1 MIMNKIKLFIV
12 SLTLALLATKAHAGI
27 PFYLESKNN
36 TSATNWNTQTYS
48 HEARVGVAYP
58 WVYAEVGKGRQYV
71 NSFNKGQ
78 NMDTFEVGSKI
89 TIKKVDVK
97 LKFEGSNG
105 KRLNSKLPQKFLDT
119 GGEVRIRYNF

>member
-12 SLTLALLATKAHAGI
+12 SLILAVLATKAHAGI

-36 TSATNWNTQTYS
+36 TAAIDWNTQTYS

-71 NSFNKGQ
+71 NSFNKGE
-78 NMDTFEVGSKI
+78 NMETFELGSKI
-89 TIKKVDVK
+89 SIKKVDVK
-97 LKFEGSNG
+97 LKFEGSHG

>member
-1 MIMNKIKLFIV
+1 MNKIKLFIV
-12 SLTLALLATKAHAGI
+12 SLILAVLATKAHAGV

-36 TSATNWNTQTYS
+36 TAAIDWNTQTYS

-71 NSFNKGQ
+71 NSFNKGE
-78 NMDTFEVGSKI
+78 NMETFELGSKI
-89 TIKKVDVK
+89 SIKKVDVR
-97 LKFEGSNG
+97 LKFEGSHG
-105 KRLNSKLPQKFLDT
+105 KRLNSKFPQKFLDT

>member
-1 MIMNKIKLFIV
+1 MNKIKLFIV
-12 SLTLALLATKAHAGI
+12 SLTLALLATNAHAGI

-36 TSATNWNTQTYS
+36 TAATNWNTQKYS

-58 WVYAEVGKGRQYV
+58 WV
-71 NSFNKGQ
+71 NSFNKGE
-78 NMDTFEVGSKI
+78 NFDAFEVGTKI

-97 LKFEGSNG
+97 LKFEGDNG
-105 KRLNSKLPQKFLDT
+105 KRLNSKLPSKFLDT

>member
-12 SLTLALLATKAHAGI
+12 SLILAVLATKAHAGV

-36 TSATNWNTQTYS
+36 TAAIDWNTQTYS

-58 WVYAEVGKGRQYV
+58 WVYAEVGKGRRYV
-71 NSFNKGQ
+71 NSFNKGE
-78 NMDTFEVGSKI
+78 NMETFELGSKI
-89 TIKKVDVK
+89 SIKKVDVR
-97 LKFEGSNG
+97 LKFEGSHG
-105 KRLNSKLPQKFLDT
+105 KQLNSKLPQKLLDT

>member
-1 MIMNKIKLFIV
+1 MNKIKLFIV
-12 SLTLALLATKAHAGI
+12 SLILAVLATKAHAGI
-27 PFYLESKNN
+27 PFYMESKNN
-36 TSATNWNTQTYS
+36 TTAIDWNTQTYS

-71 NSFNKGQ
+71 NSFNKGE
-78 NMDTFEVGSKI
+78 NMETFELGSKI
-89 TIKKVDVK
+89 SIKKVDVK
-97 LKFEGSNG
+97 LKFEGSHG

>member
-12 SLTLALLATKAHAGI
+12 SLILAVLATNAHAGV

-36 TSATNWNTQTYS
+36 TTAIDWNTQTYS

-71 NSFNKGQ
+71 NSFNKGE
-78 NMDTFEVGSKI
+78 NMETFELGSKI
-89 TIKKVDVK
+89 SIKKVDVR
-97 LKFEGSNG
+97 LKFEGSHG

>member
-1 MIMNKIKLFIV
+1 MNKIKLFIV
-12 SLTLALLATKAHAGI
+12 SLILAVLATKAHAGI

-36 TSATNWNTQTYS
+36 TAAIDWNTQTYS

-71 NSFNKGQ
+71 NSFNKGE
-78 NMDTFEVGSKI
+78 NMETFELGSKI
-89 TIKKVDVK
+89 SIKKVDVK
-97 LKFEGSNG
+97 LKFEGSHG

>member
-1 MIMNKIKLFIV
+1 MNKIKLFIV
-12 SLTLALLATKAHAGI
+12 SLILAVLATNAHAGV

-36 TSATNWNTQTYS
+36 TTAIDWNTQTYS

-71 NSFNKGQ
+71 NSFNKGE
-78 NMDTFEVGSKI
+78 NMETFELGSKI
-89 TIKKVDVK
+89 SIKKVDVK
-97 LKFEGSNG
+97 LKFEGSHG
-105 KRLNSKLPQKFLDT
+105 KRLNSKFPQKFLDT

>member
-12 SLTLALLATKAHAGI
+12 SLILAVLATNAHAGV

-36 TSATNWNTQTYS
+36 TTAIDWNTQTYS

-71 NSFNKGQ
+71 NSFNKGE
-78 NMDTFEVGSKI
+78 NMETFELGSKI
-89 TIKKVDVK
+89 SIKKVDVR
-97 LKFEGSNG
+97 LKFEGSHG
-105 KRLNSKLPQKFLDT
+105 KRLNSKFPQKFLDT

>member
-1 MIMNKIKLFIV
+1 MNKIKLFIV
-12 SLTLALLATKAHAGI
+12 SLILAVLATNAHAGV

-36 TSATNWNTQTYS
+36 TTAIDWNTQTYS

-71 NSFNKGQ
+71 NSFNKGE
-78 NMDTFEVGSKI
+78 NMETFELGSKI
-89 TIKKVDVK
+89 SIKKVDVR
-97 LKFEGSNG
+97 LKFEGSHG
-105 KRLNSKLPQKFLDT
+105 KRLNSKFPQKFLDT

>member
-12 SLTLALLATKAHAGI
+12 SLILAVLATNAHAGV

-36 TSATNWNTQTYS
+36 TTAIDWNTQTYS

-71 NSFNKGQ
+71 NSFNKGE
-78 NMDTFEVGSKI
+78 NMETFELGSKI
-89 TIKKVDVK
+89 SIKKVDVK
-97 LKFEGSNG
+97 LKFEGSHG
-105 KRLNSKLPQKFLDT
+105 KRLNSKFPQKFLDT

>member
-1 MIMNKIKLFIV
+1 MNKIKLFIV
-12 SLTLALLATKAHAGI
+12 SLILAVLATNAHAGV

-36 TSATNWNTQTYS
+36 TTAIDWNTQTYS

-71 NSFNKGQ
+71 NSFNKGE
-78 NMDTFEVGSKI
+78 NMETFELGSKI
-89 TIKKVDVK
+89 SIKKVDVR
-97 LKFEGSNG
+97 LKFEGSHG

>member
-1 MIMNKIKLFIV
+1 MNKIKLFIV
-12 SLTLALLATKAHAGI
+12 SLILAVLATKAHAGV

-36 TSATNWNTQTYS
+36 TAAIDWNTQTYS

-71 NSFNKGQ
+71 NSFNKGE
-78 NMDTFEVGSKI
+78 NMETFELGSKI
-89 TIKKVDVK
+89 SIKKVDVK
-97 LKFEGSNG
+97 LKFEGSHG
-105 KRLNSKLPQKFLDT
+105 KRLNSKFPQKFLDT

>member
-12 SLTLALLATKAHAGI
+12 SLILAVLATKAHAGI
-27 PFYLESKNN
+27 PFYMESKNN
-36 TSATNWNTQTYS
+36 TTAIDWNTQTYS

-71 NSFNKGQ
+71 NSFNKGE
-78 NMDTFEVGSKI
+78 NMETFELGSKI
-89 TIKKVDVK
+89 SIKKVDVK
-97 LKFEGSNG
+97 LKFEGSHG
-105 KRLNSKLPQKFLDT
+105 KRFNSKLPQKFLDT

>member
-12 SLTLALLATKAHAGI
+12 SLILAVLATKAHAGV

-36 TSATNWNTQTYS
+36 TAAIDWNTQTYS

-71 NSFNKGQ
+71 NSFNKGE
-78 NMDTFEVGSKI
+78 NMETFELGSKI
-89 TIKKVDVK
+89 SIKKVDVR
-97 LKFEGSNG
+97 LKFEGSHG
-105 KRLNSKLPQKFLDT
+105 KRLNSKFPQKFLDT

>member
-1 MIMNKIKLFIV
+1 MNKIKLFIV
-12 SLTLALLATKAHAGI
+12 SLILAVLATNAHAGV

-36 TSATNWNTQTYS
+36 TAAIDWNTQTYS

-71 NSFNKGQ
+71 NSFNKGE
-78 NMDTFEVGSKI
+78 NMETFELGSKI
-89 TIKKVDVK
+89 SIKKVDVK
-97 LKFEGSNG
+97 LKFEGSHG
-105 KRLNSKLPQKFLDT
+105 KRLNSKFPQKFLDT

>member
-1 MIMNKIKLFIV
+1 
-12 SLTLALLATKAHAGI
+12 LATNAHAGV

-36 TSATNWNTQTYS
+36 TTAIDWNTQTYS

-71 NSFNKGQ
+71 NSFNKGE
-78 NMDTFEVGSKI
+78 NMETFELGSKI
-89 TIKKVDVK
+89 SIKKVDVK
-97 LKFEGSNG
+97 LKFEGSHG
-105 KRLNSKLPQKFLDT
+105 KRLNSKFPQKFLDT

>member
-1 MIMNKIKLFIV
+1 MNKIKLFIV
-12 SLTLALLATKAHAGI
+12 SLILAVLAPKAHAGI

-36 TSATNWNTQTYS
+36 TTAIDWNTQTYS

-71 NSFNKGQ
+71 NSFNKGE
-78 NMDTFEVGSKI
+78 NMETFELGSKI
-89 TIKKVDVK
+89 SIKKVDVK
-97 LKFEGSNG
+97 LKFEGSHG

>member
-12 SLTLALLATKAHAGI
+12 SLILAVLATKAHAGI

-36 TSATNWNTQTYS
+36 TTAIDWNTQTYS

-71 NSFNKGQ
+71 NSFNKGE
-78 NMDTFEVGSKI
+78 NMETFELGSKI
-89 TIKKVDVK
+89 SIKKVDVK
-97 LKFEGSNG
+97 LKFEGSHG

>member
-1 MIMNKIKLFIV
+1 MNKIKLFIV
-12 SLTLALLATKAHAGI
+12 SLILAVLATNAHAGV

-36 TSATNWNTQTYS
+36 TAAIDWNTQTYS

-71 NSFNKGQ
+71 NSFNKGE
-78 NMDTFEVGSKI
+78 NMETFELGSKI
-89 TIKKVDVK
+89 SIKKVDVR
-97 LKFEGSNG
+97 LKFEGSHG
-105 KRLNSKLPQKFLDT
+105 KRLNSKFPQKFLDT

>member
-1 MIMNKIKLFIV
+1 MNKIKLFIV
-12 SLTLALLATKAHAGI
+12 SLILAVLATKAHAGI

-36 TSATNWNTQTYS
+36 TTAIDWNTQTYS

-71 NSFNKGQ
+71 NSFNKGE
-78 NMDTFEVGSKI
+78 NMETFELGSKI
-89 TIKKVDVK
+89 SIKKVDVK
-97 LKFEGSNG
+97 LKFEGSHG

>member
-12 SLTLALLATKAHAGI
+12 SLILAVLATKAHAGI
-27 PFYLESKNN
+27 PFYMESKNN
-36 TSATNWNTQTYS
+36 TTAIDWNTQTYS

-71 NSFNKGQ
+71 NSFNKGE
-78 NMDTFEVGSKI
+78 NMETFELGSKI
-89 TIKKVDVK
+89 SIKKVDVK
-97 LKFEGSNG
+97 LKFEGSHG